1 MRILPFC
8 ATLLVAGGAP
18 AYAQSAPSELE
29 RQVME
34 AERGFARSMADRDL
48 EAFAEHLSEEA
59 VFFGQRML
67 RGKAEV
73 VEGWRPF
80 FEGPDAQFS
89 WEPEQVEV
97 LPSGTLAHSSG
108 PVFNPAGDRVATF
121 NSIWRLEA
129 DGRWRVIFDK
139 GCACPDG

>member
-1 MRILPFC
+1 MSMFLIC
-8 ATLLVAGGAP
+8 AMLLVAGTAP
-18 AYAQSAPSELE
+18 AGAQSAPSELE

-34 AERGFARSMADRDL
+34 AERAFARSMADRNL
-48 EAFAEHLSEEA
+48 EAFTEHVSDEA
-59 VFFGQRML
+59 VFFGQQML
-67 RGKAEV
+67 RGRPAV

-80 FEGPDAQFS
+80 FEGPDAPFS

-97 LPSGTLAHSSG
+97 LPSGALAHSSG
-108 PVFNPAGDRVATF
+108 PVFNPEGTRVATF

-139 GCACPDG
+139 GCACPGG